1 MLNLPINEGAEALGV
16 WLMNDS
22 VNKNAQE
29 RINNKA
35 DEIMDAAWREFENW
49 LEKQG
54 FEFVNGIIR
63 KRS

>member
-1 MLNLPINEGAEALGV
+1 MLDLPINEGAEALGV
-16 WLMNDS
+16 WFMNES

-49 LEKQG
+49 LKEQG
-54 FEFVNGIIR
+54 FEMAMGIIR